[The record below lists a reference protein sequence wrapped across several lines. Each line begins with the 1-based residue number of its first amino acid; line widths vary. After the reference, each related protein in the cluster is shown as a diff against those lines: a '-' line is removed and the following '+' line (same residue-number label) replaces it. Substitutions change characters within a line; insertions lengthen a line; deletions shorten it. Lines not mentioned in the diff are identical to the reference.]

1 MQANHTDQELLELL
15 QKNADKAVELLFR
28 QYYAYVCKVVYQ
40 IVTDAQV
47 AEDIGQDVFFELW
60 RKKEKLNISIS
71 LKAYLRRAAVNKTLN
86 YLRDRKIKWDDESEL
101 PKLAGDMPDANRPLE
116 AAELQQFIDKAIDQL
131 PEKCRIVFMLSRQ
144 EDLSYQEIADYLNI
158 STKTV
163 ENQISKALKHMR
175 TVLKPYL
182 SGGLLILIA
191 FLF

>member
-1 MQANHTDQELLELL
+1 MQANYSDQELLELL
-15 QKNADKAVELLFR
+15 RKDADQAIELLFR
-28 QYYAYVCKVVYQ
+28 QYYAYVCKAVYQ

-60 RKKEKLNISIS
+60 RKKGKLKISTS

-101 PKLAGDMPDANRPLE
+101 PKLAGDLPNANRPME
-116 AAELQQFIDKAIDQL
+116 TAELQQQIDDAIDQL

-158 STKTV
+158 SAKTV
-163 ENQISKALKHMR
+163 ENQISKALKHLR
-175 TVLKPYL
+175 SALKPYL

-191 FLF
+191 FLL